1 MDRIEPVKKRVVRD
15 SDKTRSVILKAAINE
30 FSKNGYGGATVE
42 KIVQRAKR
50 NERSLYY
57 HFGNKEGLYIAALEF
72 LYEKQMLAEQALK
85 LSDVPAVEAIRKLVR
100 FTWSYYRD
108 NPEYLSLLNTENLYK
123 AAHLKKSS
131 ARMKGIFSPKMKL
144 LEEILERGASEGVFN
159 NKVPVD
165 YVFLLISSLCY
176 LYVSNRY
183 TISNYLGRNLE
194 SPEAREGWLNYIE
207 ELVVDHLS
215 RPDAAALA

>member
-1 MDRIEPVKKRVVRD
+1 MDQIETAKKRVVRD
-15 SDKTRSVILKAAINE
+15 SDKTRAVILKAAINE

-57 HFGNKEGLYIAALEF
+57 HFGNKEGLYIAALES

-85 LSDVPAVEAIRKLVR
+85 LGDVPPCEAIRRLVR
-100 FTWSYYRD
+100 FTWSYYRE

-131 ARMKGIFSPKMKL
+131 ARMKGIFSPKLKL
-144 LEEILERGASEGVFN
+144 LEQILERGTSEGVFKN
-159 NKVPVD
+159 NVSVD
-165 YVFLLISSLCY
+165 YVFLLIASLCY

-194 SPEAREGWLNYIE
+194 APEASEGWLKYIE
-207 ELVVDHLS
+207 GLVVEHLS
-215 RPDAAALA
+215 REVIS

>member
-1 MDRIEPVKKRVVRD
+1 MDQIEPAKKRVARD
-15 SDKTRSVILKAAINE
+15 SEKTRAVILKAAINE

-57 HFGNKEGLYIAALEF
+57 HFGNKEGLYIASLES
-72 LYEKQMLAEQALK
+72 LYEKQMLAEQALR
-85 LSDVPAVEAIRKLVR
+85 LEDVPPEEAIRKLVR
-100 FTWSYYRD
+100 FTWSYYRE

-131 ARMKGIFSPKMKL
+131 ARMQGIFSPKMKL
-144 LEEILERGASEGVFN
+144 LEQILERGAREGVFK
-159 NKVPVD
+159 NKVAVD
-165 YVFLLISSLCY
+165 YVFLLIASLCY

-194 SPEAREGWLNYIE
+194 APEACEGWLNYIE
-207 ELVVDHLS
+207 TLVVEHLS
-215 RPDAAALA
+215 RGGSSAD